1 MHLTGKVLNQYQPVL
16 KMKVV
21 TGRKRTCTVLS
32 RNSFAY
38 SYKFVVSRAAL
49 IENNRVD
56 GSSVGI

>member
-1 MHLTGKVLNQYQPVL
+1 
-16 KMKVV
+16 MKVV
-21 TGRKRTCTVLS
+21 TGRKRTGTVLS

-56 GSSVGI
+56 GSRVGI